1 MTPAA
6 PPANAASHPYVLGA
20 GDEIEVDVPHLAV
33 TVTLGPDGV
42 IAFPLI
48 SPVKAAGKTT
58 AQLAG
63 ELTSMYSKVL
73 DAPSVA
79 VFVRQ
84 YRVKR

>member
-1 MTPAA
+1 VTPVDPSGNAA
-6 PPANAASHPYVLGA
+6 PGAYVLGA
-20 GDEIEVDVPHLAV
+20 GDQIEVTVPHLTV

-42 IAFPLI
+42 IALPLI
-48 SPVKAAGKTT
+48 SPVNAAGKTT
-58 AQLAG
+58 AQLAS

-73 DAPSVA
+73 DAPLVT